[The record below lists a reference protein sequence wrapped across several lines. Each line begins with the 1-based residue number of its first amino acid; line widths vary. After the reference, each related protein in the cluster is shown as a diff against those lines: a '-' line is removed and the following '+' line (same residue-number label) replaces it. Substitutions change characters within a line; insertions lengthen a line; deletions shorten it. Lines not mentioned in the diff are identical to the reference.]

1 MERFLT
7 SKSIFFQKQT
17 ALLLVLFFLLR
28 FGSFT
33 LNGHLVIQGILVFIL
48 LMLLGI
54 LYFKHPDWAWM
65 LVLGEIFLG
74 GSGHYLEFI
83 GLSIRTLF
91 IGFFLFLWASDN
103 IGRSILKKRLKIHKY
118 TNWIISLLFLSL
130 FFAFANGIY
139 HGHEARRV
147 IQDFMPFTFLFLI
160 FPSYHLFK
168 KTEIQNYLARLV
180 LIFIIGTAIFSLFT
194 FGLFSS
200 GITEIHEPFYNWY
213 RIIDVGKITDM
224 GTGFFRIVES
234 SHLIIVPIIL
244 IISSL
249 LMKDEKHHKMW
260 RILLILSIIILV
272 LNLSRGYFLALTVG
286 LLVLKYKHKWKQ
298 WLKESLYT
306 ILLVVIIFSSI
317 HFIASAGQSF
327 GLELFGMRLKSFTQP
342 QIEISTN
349 TRMMI
354 LPAIFDTIKQNP
366 LLGVGL
372 GATITFINFDTY
384 ASITTPH
391 FDWGY
396 LEMWAELGL
405 PGTLMLIFLYCFVAY
420 ALIKKIKAIPGW
432 RDFDVGLLAGIISL
446 LVMNITIAALFHVF
460 GILFLIFAL
469 TIATKY
475 TAIFDQTTA
484 LLYQIFN
491 RVK

>member
-1 MERFLT
+1 MQKFLT
-7 SKSIFFQKQT
+7 EKSIFFQKQT
-17 ALLLVLFFLLR
+17 ILLIVLFFLLR
-28 FGSFT
+28 FGSFF
-33 LNGHLVIQGILVFIL
+33 LNGHLVLQGILVFIL

-54 LYFKHPDWAWM
+54 LYFKNPDWAWM

-118 TNWIISLLFLSL
+118 TNWIISFLFLTL
-130 FFAFANGIY
+130 FFAFVNGIY

-147 IQDFMPFTFLFLI
+147 IQDFLPFTFLFLI

-168 KTEIQNYLARLV
+168 EKNIQNYLARLIIV
-180 LIFIIGTAIFSLFT
+180 FIIGTAIFSLFS
-194 FGLFSS
+194 FVLFSS
-200 GITEIHEPFYNWY
+200 GITQIHESFYNWY

-234 SHLIIVPIIL
+234 THLIIVPIIL

-260 RILLILSIIILV
+260 RLLLILSIIILV
-272 LNLSRGYFLALTVG
+272 LNLSRGYFLALGVG
-286 LLVLKYKHKWKQ
+286 LLVLKYKHTWKQ
-298 WLKESLYT
+298 WIKETLGV
-306 ILLVVIIFSSI
+306 LLLIIIIFSSI
-317 HFIASAGQSF
+317 HFIGSAGQSF
-327 GLELFGMRLKSFTQP
+327 GWELFGVRLKSIAQP
-342 QIEISTN
+342 QIEISSN

-354 LPAIFDTIKQNP
+354 LPNIMQAISKNP
-366 LLGVGL
+366 VLGVGL
-372 GATITFINFDTY
+372 GATITFVNYNTY
-384 ASITTPH
+384 ESITTPH

-396 LEMWAELGL
+396 LEMWTELGL
-405 PGTLMLIFLYCFVAY
+405 PGSLILIFLYCFVAY
-420 ALIKKIKAIPGW
+420 ALIKKIKAIPEW
-432 RDFDVGLLAGIISL
+432 HDFDVGLLAAIISL
-446 LVMNITIAALFHVF
+446 LVMNITIAAMFHVF

-475 TAIFDQTTA
+475 TAIFDRTTA
-484 LLYQIFN
+484 LLYQVFN

>member
-1 MERFLT
+1 MQKFLT

-17 ALLLVLFFLLR
+17 TWLIILFFAIR
-28 FGSFT
+28 IISFL
-33 LNGHLVIQGILVFIL
+33 LNGQILIQGILVFVL

-54 LYFKHPDWAWM
+54 LYFKNPDWAWM

-91 IGFFLFLWASDN
+91 IAFFLFLWASQN
-103 IGRSILKKRLKIHKY
+103 IGQSILRKRLKIHKY
-118 TNWIISLLFLSL
+118 TNWIISLLFISL

-139 HGHEARRV
+139 NGHEARRV

-160 FPSYHLFK
+160 FPSYHLFSK
-168 KTEIQNYLARLV
+168 PEIQNYFARLILV
-180 LIFIIGTAIFSLFT
+180 FVIGTAIFSLIT

-200 GITEIHEPFYNWY
+200 GITHIHEPFYNWY
-213 RIIDVGKITDM
+213 RDIDVGKITDM
-224 GTGFFRIVES
+224 KTGFFRIVES
-234 SHLIIVPIIL
+234 SHLIIVPLML

-260 RILLILSIIILV
+260 RLLLILLTIILV
-272 LNLSRGYFLALTVG
+272 LNLSRGYFLALGVG

-298 WLKESLYT
+298 WLKQSLSVV
-306 ILLVVIIFSSI
+306 LLIIIIFSSI

-327 GLELFGMRLKSFTQP
+327 GWELFGVRLKSFVQP
-342 QIEISTN
+342 QLEISTN

-354 LPAIFDTIKQNP
+354 LPNIIQMIGQHP
-366 LLGVGL
+366 ILGVGL
-372 GATITFINFDTY
+372 GATVTFVNYSTY
-384 ASITTPH
+384 QSITSPH

-396 LEMWAELGL
+396 LEMWTELGL
-405 PGTLMLIFLYCFVAY
+405 FGSLILIFLYGFVAF
-420 ALIKKIKAIPGW
+420 ALIKKIRAIPDW
-432 RDFDVGLLAGIISL
+432 HDFDVGLLAGIVAF
-446 LVMNITIAALFHVF
+446 LVMNVTIAALFHVF

-475 TAIFDQTTA
+475 TAIFDRTTA
-484 LLYQIFN
+484 LLYQVFN
-491 RVK
+491 RVE

>member
-1 MERFLT
+1 MQKFLT
-7 SKSIFFQKQT
+7 EKSIFFQKQT
-17 ALLLVLFFLLR
+17 MLLLVLFFLLR
-28 FGSFT
+28 FGSFF
-33 LNGHLVIQGILVFIL
+33 LNGHLIIQGIMVFAL

-54 LYFKHPDWAWM
+54 LYFKNPDWAWM

-130 FFAFANGIY
+130 FFAFVNGIY
-139 HGHEARRV
+139 HGHEAHRV

-168 KTEIQNYLARLV
+168 ETKIQNYLARLMLV
-180 LIFIIGTAIFSLFT
+180 FIIGTAIFSLFS
-194 FGLFSS
+194 FGLFSL

-213 RIIDVGKITDM
+213 RDIDVGKITDM
-224 GTGFFRIVES
+224 GTGFFRIVETT
-234 SHLIIVPIIL
+234 HLMIVPLIL

-249 LMKDEKHHKMW
+249 LMRNEKHHKMW
-260 RILLILSIIILV
+260 RLLLILSIIILV
-272 LNLSRGYFLALTVG
+272 LNLSRGYFLALGVG

-298 WLKESLYT
+298 WIKESLYT
-306 ILLVVIIFSSI
+306 ILLVVVIFSSL
-317 HFIASAGQSF
+317 HFKASAGQSF
-327 GLELFGMRLKSFTQP
+327 GWELFGVRLKSFTQP
-342 QIEISTN
+342 QIEVSTN

-354 LPAIFDTIKQNP
+354 LPNIVQMIGQNP
-366 LLGVGL
+366 VLGIGL
-372 GATITFINFDTY
+372 GATVTFINYNTY
-384 ASITTPH
+384 ESLTTPH

-420 ALIKKIKAIPGW
+420 ALIKKIKAIPEW
-432 RDFDVGLLAGIISL
+432 HDFDVGLLAAIISL

-475 TAIFDQTTA
+475 TEIFDRTTA
-484 LLYQIFN
+484 LLYQMFN
-491 RVK
+491 RMK